1 MGRIG
6 VMGSK
11 NEATKKTEVTKKTNL
26 VSYEKLSIPFSSLS
40 PVLRFSIPY
49 PSNPPYCPPTSYSLN
64 LCIDQL
70 TGGSAVAVCVIF
82 TNFARTGSNRITVV

>member
-1 MGRIG
+1 MGRVG
-6 VMGSK
+6 VMG
-11 NEATKKTEVTKKTNL
+11 
-26 VSYEKLSIPFSSLS
+26 
-40 PVLRFSIPY
+40 
-49 PSNPPYCPPTSYSLN
+49 SNPPYCPPTSYSLN